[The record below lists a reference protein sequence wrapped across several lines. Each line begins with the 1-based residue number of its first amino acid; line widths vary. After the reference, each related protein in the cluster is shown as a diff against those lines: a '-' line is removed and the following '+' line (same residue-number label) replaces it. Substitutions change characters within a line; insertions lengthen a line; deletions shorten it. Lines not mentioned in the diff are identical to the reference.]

1 MREHDRPEQAGGGSD
16 APPVY
21 PGESTEIRGR
31 DSEPGPEAE
40 SEPDA
45 ATDPDTEAPAE
56 TGAHADADAEV
67 DADTRAETHTE
78 TESRTEGDREL
89 SADTARTD
97 EESGPES
104 ETPRLL
110 DSADEEAF
118 RTRWHEIQN
127 RFVDDPR
134 GAVHEADDL
143 VTDVT
148 RQLAA
153 TFADRRKD
161 LEGQWNEGED
171 VDTERL
177 RMALRQYRSF
187 FNRLLTT

>member
-31 DSEPGPEAE
+31 DREPG
-40 SEPDA
+40 PDA
-45 ATDPDTEAPAE
+45 ATDTDTDTEAPAE
-56 TGAHADADAEV
+56 TGADAEV
-67 DADTRAETHTE
+67 DADTRAETDTDADTE
-78 TESRTEGDREL
+78 TGTERDREL
-89 SADTARTD
+89 SAGTARTE
-97 EESGPES
+97 EESGPKS
-104 ETPRLL
+104 GNPRLL

-134 GAVHEADDL
+134 RAVHEADTL

-161 LEGQWNEGED
+161 LEGQWNEDED